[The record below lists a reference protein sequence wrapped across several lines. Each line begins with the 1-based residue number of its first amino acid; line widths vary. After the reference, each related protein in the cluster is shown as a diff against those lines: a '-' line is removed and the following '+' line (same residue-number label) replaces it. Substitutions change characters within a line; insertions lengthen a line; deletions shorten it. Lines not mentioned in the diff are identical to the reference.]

1 MFASWPNRCFSPVPL
16 GVGDKEVEFD
26 NCIELAVGPYRDA
39 RPYSSAYVQRQIWVQ
54 NRVRNEVEKEQK
66 EKERQMTRTRSIYGD
81 GDNGERVLGK
91 VECVLLLGRSSN
103 LLSLPLLVGGL
114 GVVANEVELPAGGW
128 GGYAIVYGTFDDGV
142 IEECNVC
149 KG

>member
-1 MFASWPNRCFSPVPL
+1 VIERLNLIIASSSPL
-16 GVGDKEVEFD
+16 GHIVMLVPVRQHMFNGRFGSR
-26 NCIELAVGPYRDA
+26 IEGERAEGRRD
-39 RPYSSAYVQRQIWVQ
+39 
-54 NRVRNEVEKEQK
+54 
-66 EKERQMTRTRSIYGD
+66 GD

-142 IEECNVC
+142 IIECNVC